1 MNVISDTS
9 NKTYLNTS
17 HWIHDTMSFDNLDG
31 MKSYVDTTLKLMQDD
46 LNNAPRSES
55 VTRKILFHCESAD
68 KTFLI
73 TGLNILKE
81 TENNNIGI
89 TIEYRV
95 YHCDYSY
102 ILDYEIHGL
111 RDAEDVVHAIFHC
124 VLDMHLCKEC
134 FTLTSS
140 EHQLCNTCI
149 PNRIREEYSRVHRGN
164 TNIDVC
170 TICMETVYTS
180 RIRCGHSFHRTCLIG
195 LCKNRW
201 FDENTKPIKC
211 PLCRAEITSED
222 KYDYFMY
229 SSCS

>member
-9 NKTYLNTS
+9 NKNNRDTS
-17 HWIHDTMSFDNLDG
+17 HWIHETVNFDNMEG
-31 MKSYVDTTLKLMQDD
+31 MTNYVETTLKLMQDD
-46 LNNAPRSES
+46 LNTSTRSES
-55 VTRKILFHCESAD
+55 ITRKIPFHCESAD
-68 KTFLI
+68 KTFVVTCLDI
-73 TGLNILKE
+73 FKE
-81 TENNNIGI
+81 AGHNTIGI
-89 TIEYRV
+89 TVGYRI

-102 ILDYEIHGL
+102 IFDYDIHGL
-111 RDAEDVVHAIFHC
+111 RDAEDVVHAVFHC

-134 FTLTSS
+134 FMLTSS

-170 TICMETVYTS
+170 TICMETVYLS

-229 SSCS
+229 SS